1 MSKEQQEEIKKPIK
15 VDYPEFNIEDPIE
28 YQKELDKITDQYFI
42 NASTTRT
49 LKNIREV
56 LVNKLRKKYNLTNG
70 QLKAAADIILKIHG
84 LHEDNF
90 DGNLQF
96 SKFLNA
102 KNSNEVSI
110 DGNANKTETGIKALM
125 VEASLADRK
134 LIGFDQLYRVMVEL
148 YGREKA
154 KELSGSMYDFSLAIA
169 DSTNL
174 LIPYCYA
181 ADFSKIVTIGRE
193 FGKEPSGPA
202 KSLSTYCNVVCD
214 TVRELSCHLA
224 GAVAISTFFLDSAHL
239 LIYKE
244 RIPLDKVKTNRRVR
258 HYITDCYQHVV
269 YSLNH
274 ASRDAAESPFTNISC
289 FDEYKLKTLVEDMNW
304 YFPMKIKAIVDNNM
318 DDEVLGHKMT
328 EDEWKDFVIDYI
340 MTLQEIYIDL
350 FNEGNP
356 LKGGLQFAFPVTT
369 MNFSV
374 QYNDKGGR
382 EIQEPNRLLNYATKK
397 DIKRYNIYVSEGTKV
412 ASCCFSADQKVLVKN
427 EFGIYYMSFKDWY
440 DTTPYA
446 YYKSNAKIFHNG
458 NWVDGKVIKV
468 TDPHK
473 MYKITTINNKV
484 ITVTDNHINVTF
496 DGDKPT
502 TALTTNDYLAFST
515 KPLDTFTEKDEHFTY
530 EQGYILGAFLGDG
543 SLGNNKSAVNRQI
556 IWSLNRDCY
565 KEIAEIIDKGN
576 KQMGG
581 IYTTTNSADVN
592 NEELVSVRISS
603 KQIDSLITRFVK
615 GKESAATKELD
626 LSVLFQSI
634 DFRKGILDG
643 LYATDGGN
651 SNRIYSVSDKLID
664 SIEILLTSLGLPSVI
679 NTDKRV
685 NEVRFVDEKT
695 GKEYKNNYPLKCIRW
710 YYSPKKRFEK
720 DVFMWKNNTI
730 YFKIKSIEELPA
742 ENESY
747 CFEMTNQN
755 EPYFTLP
762 NGIITHNC
770 RLINDT
776 EMSELASSVNSFGG
790 SSISLGSDRVVTI
803 DLLRIAFECKDYE
816 DYKRIL
822 KLRIDHCAKILKAHR
837 VLIMKLKSLGT
848 QPFISNGW
856 INFGRMFGTY
866 GCIGYF
872 EADKV
877 LRKRFNKDFDYM
889 KDFMIYLNQEV
900 DNKKK
905 EVDENGNKI
914 YNFPMNIEQIPGESM
929 AVKIAKVDKI
939 LYPHEDIPTVLAN
952 QFVSLWEDKTIYE
965 KMNRDGELN
974 RLLTGGGICH
984 IQCSEKLSSHQAK
997 KLIKYA
1003 AKSGCD
1009 HFAINGVYLRCTDC
1023 NTVVE
1028 SSSDTCPKCGGKHVE
1043 HYTRVI
1049 GFFSKVENWI
1059 PERQTA
1065 DFPNRKFVDLKTI
1078 DSK

>member
-1 MSKEQQEEIKKPIK
+1 MNKEQQEEIKKPIK

-244 RIPLDKVKTNRRVR
+244 RIPLEKVKTNRRVR

-318 DDEVLGHKMT
+318 DEEVLGHKMT
-328 EDEWKDFVIDYI
+328 DEEWKNFVVDYI
-340 MTLQEIYIDL
+340 MSLQELYVDL
-350 FNEGNP
+350 FNKGNP

-374 QYNDKGGR
+374 KYNDKGER
-382 EIQEPNRLLNYATKK
+382 EVIEPNRLLDYATKK

-412 ASCCFSADQKVLVKN
+412 ASC
-427 EFGIYYMSFKDWY
+427 
-440 DTTPYA
+440 
-446 YYKSNAKIFHNG
+446 
-458 NWVDGKVIKV
+458 
-468 TDPHK
+468 
-473 MYKITTINNKV
+473 
-484 ITVTDNHINVTF
+484 
-496 DGDKPT
+496 
-502 TALTTNDYLAFST
+502 
-515 KPLDTFTEKDEHFTY
+515 
-530 EQGYILGAFLGDG
+530 
-543 SLGNNKSAVNRQI
+543 
-556 IWSLNRDCY
+556 
-565 KEIAEIIDKGN
+565 
-576 KQMGG
+576 
-581 IYTTTNSADVN
+581 
-592 NEELVSVRISS
+592 
-603 KQIDSLITRFVK
+603 
-615 GKESAATKELD
+615 
-626 LSVLFQSI
+626 
-634 DFRKGILDG
+634 
-643 LYATDGGN
+643 
-651 SNRIYSVSDKLID
+651 
-664 SIEILLTSLGLPSVI
+664 
-679 NTDKRV
+679 
-685 NEVRFVDEKT
+685 
-695 GKEYKNNYPLKCIRW
+695 
-710 YYSPKKRFEK
+710 
-720 DVFMWKNNTI
+720 
-730 YFKIKSIEELPA
+730 
-742 ENESY
+742 
-747 CFEMTNQN
+747 
-755 EPYFTLP
+755 
-762 NGIITHNC
+762 C

-790 SSISLGSDRVVTI
+790 SSISLGSDRVVTV

-856 INFGRMFGTY
+856 INFGRMFGTF
-866 GCIGYF
+866 GCIGYL
-872 EADKV
+872 EADRT

-889 KDFMIYLNQEV
+889 KDFMIYFNQEV
-900 DNKKK
+900 ENKNK
-905 EVDENGNKI
+905 EVDENGNKL
-914 YNFPMNIEQIPGESM
+914 YPFPKNIEQIPGESM

-939 LYPHEDIPTVLAN
+939 LYPNEEIPIVLAN

-965 KMNRDGELN
+965 KMDRDGELN

-1028 SSSDTCPKCGGKHVE
+1028 SSGDTCPKCGGKHVE

-1049 GFFSKVENWI
+1049 GFFSKKENWI

>member
-1 MSKEQQEEIKKPIK
+1 MNKEQQEEIKKPIK

-169 DSTNL
+169 DSTNI

-244 RIPLDKVKTNRRVR
+244 RIPLEKVKTNRRVR

-318 DDEVLGHKMT
+318 DEEVLGHKMT
-328 EDEWKDFVIDYI
+328 EEEWKNFVVDYA
-340 MTLQEIYIDL
+340 MSLQELYIDL
-350 FNEGNP
+350 FNKGNP

-374 QYNDKGGR
+374 KYNDKGER
-382 EIQEPNRLLNYATKK
+382 EVIEPNRLLDYATKK

-412 ASCCFSADQKVLVKN
+412 ASC
-427 EFGIYYMSFKDWY
+427 
-440 DTTPYA
+440 
-446 YYKSNAKIFHNG
+446 
-458 NWVDGKVIKV
+458 
-468 TDPHK
+468 
-473 MYKITTINNKV
+473 
-484 ITVTDNHINVTF
+484 
-496 DGDKPT
+496 
-502 TALTTNDYLAFST
+502 
-515 KPLDTFTEKDEHFTY
+515 
-530 EQGYILGAFLGDG
+530 
-543 SLGNNKSAVNRQI
+543 
-556 IWSLNRDCY
+556 
-565 KEIAEIIDKGN
+565 
-576 KQMGG
+576 
-581 IYTTTNSADVN
+581 
-592 NEELVSVRISS
+592 
-603 KQIDSLITRFVK
+603 
-615 GKESAATKELD
+615 
-626 LSVLFQSI
+626 
-634 DFRKGILDG
+634 
-643 LYATDGGN
+643 
-651 SNRIYSVSDKLID
+651 
-664 SIEILLTSLGLPSVI
+664 
-679 NTDKRV
+679 
-685 NEVRFVDEKT
+685 
-695 GKEYKNNYPLKCIRW
+695 
-710 YYSPKKRFEK
+710 
-720 DVFMWKNNTI
+720 
-730 YFKIKSIEELPA
+730 
-742 ENESY
+742 
-747 CFEMTNQN
+747 
-755 EPYFTLP
+755 
-762 NGIITHNC
+762 C

-856 INFGRMFGTY
+856 INFGRMFGTF
-866 GCIGYF
+866 GCIGYL
-872 EADKV
+872 EADRT
-877 LRKRFNKDFDYM
+877 LRKRFDKDFDYM
-889 KDFMIYLNQEV
+889 KDFMIYFNQEV
-900 DNKKK
+900 EDKNE
-905 EVDENGNKI
+905 EVDENGNKL
-914 YNFPMNIEQIPGESM
+914 YPFPKNIEQIPGESM

-939 LYPHEDIPTVLAN
+939 LYPNEEIPTVLAN
-952 QFVSLWEDKTIYE
+952 QFVSLWEDRTIYE
-965 KMNRDGELN
+965 KMDRDGELN

-1009 HFAINGVYLRCTDC
+1009 HFAINGVYMKCNDC

-1028 SSSDTCPKCGGKHVE
+1028 SSGDTCPKCGGKHVE

-1059 PERQTA
+1059 PERQKA
-1065 DFPNRKFVDLKTI
+1065 DFPNRKFVDIKTI

>member
-1 MSKEQQEEIKKPIK
+1 MSKEQQEELKKPIK

-244 RIPLDKVKTNRRVR
+244 RIPLDKVKTNRRIR

-289 FDEYKLKTLVEDMNW
+289 FDEYKLKTLVEDMSW

-318 DDEVLGHKMT
+318 DEEVLGHKMT
-328 EDEWKDFVIDYI
+328 EEEWKNFVVDYA
-340 MTLQEIYIDL
+340 MSLQELYIDL
-350 FNEGNP
+350 FNKGNP

-374 QYNDKGGR
+374 KYNDKGER
-382 EIQEPNRLLNYATKK
+382 EVIEPNRLLDYATKK

-412 ASCCFSADQKVLVKN
+412 ASCCLAATTKVLYRIDNKVSYGTVHQLYDIVNAGNNEKVEIMGSNGFVEVLKGFEIKNPTNELLKITLKNGLVISVTRDHPSVKIDSTGN
-427 EFGIYYMSFKDWY
+427 LIELKAEDLKVKDLLPVSKNIDY
-440 DTTPYA
+440 DTNGGYRELGRFIGLFGAEGQFDNRRSSSIAFCFHTQEKELQDFVSKFA
-446 YYKSNAKIFHNG
+446 LNNFGCKSRLDISPIYENSCRVEIQGNVVHGLMKDFFIGELCTEKRLKSRIFNMSKDFRLGFLEGFIEGDGYTKDNTRSDYGSIHIANKELAHDLVALANSINIKCSIRKGSNGNDYTVNILHNDKLKLKPLSDWHNG
-458 NWVDGKVIKV
+458 EGSKQKS
-468 TDPHK
+468 
-473 MYKITTINNKV
+473 
-484 ITVTDNHINVTF
+484 TV
-496 DGDKPT
+496 
-502 TALTTNDYLAFST
+502 LNDY
-515 KPLDTFTEKDEHFTY
+515 
-530 EQGYILGAFLGDG
+530 
-543 SLGNNKSAVNRQI
+543 
-556 IWSLNRDCY
+556 
-565 KEIAEIIDKGN
+565 DKYY
-576 KQMGG
+576 G
-581 IYTTTNSADVN
+581 I
-592 NEELVSVRISS
+592 E
-603 KQIDSLITRFVK
+603 
-615 GKESAATKELD
+615 
-626 LSVLFQSI
+626 
-634 DFRKGILDG
+634 
-643 LYATDGGN
+643 
-651 SNRIYSVSDKLID
+651 ID
-664 SIEILLTSLGLPSVI
+664 SIEVI
-679 NTDKRV
+679 KTKKDMNVYDFTVNTD
-685 NEVRFVDEKT
+685 EHLFQ
-695 GKEYKNNYPLKCIRW
+695 I
-710 YYSPKKRFEK
+710 
-720 DVFMWKNNTI
+720 
-730 YFKIKSIEELPA
+730 A
-742 ENESY
+742 
-747 CFEMTNQN
+747 
-755 EPYFTLP
+755 

-790 SSISLGSDRVVTI
+790 SSISLGSDRVVTV

-856 INFGRMFGTY
+856 INFGRMFGTF
-866 GCIGYF
+866 GCIGYL
-872 EADKV
+872 EADKT
-877 LRKRFNKDFDYM
+877 LKKRFDKDFDYM
-889 KDFMIYLNQEV
+889 KDFMIYFNQEV
-900 DNKKK
+900 ENKNT
-905 EVDENGNKI
+905 EVDENGNKL
-914 YNFPMNIEQIPGESM
+914 YPFPKNIEQIPGESM

-939 LYPHEDIPTVLAN
+939 LYPTEEIPTVLAN

-965 KMNRDGELN
+965 KMDRDGELN
-974 RLLTGGGICH
+974 KLLTGGGICH

-1009 HFAINGVYLRCTDC
+1009 HFAINGVYMKCNDC

-1028 SSSDTCPKCGGKHVE
+1028 SSGDTCPKCGGKHVE

-1059 PERQTA
+1059 PERQKA
-1065 DFPNRKFVDLKTI
+1065 DFPNRKFVDIKTI

>member
-1 MSKEQQEEIKKPIK
+1 MNKEQQEEIKKPIK
-15 VDYPEFNIEDPIE
+15 VDYPEFNIEDPVE

-56 LVNKLRKKYNLTNG
+56 LVNKLRKKYHLTNG
-70 QLKAAADIILKIHG
+70 QLKAAADIILRIHG

-90 DGNLQF
+90 DENLQF
-96 SKFLNA
+96 SKFISA
-102 KNSNEVSI
+102 KNNNELSI

-125 VEASLADRK
+125 VESTLASRK
-134 LIGFDQLYRVMVEL
+134 LIGFDQLYRVMVDL

-154 KELSGSMYDFSLAIA
+154 KELSGSMYDLSLAIA

-181 ADFSKIVTIGRE
+181 ADFSKLVTEERK
-193 FGKEPSGPA
+193 FGKEPSAPA
-202 KSLSTYCNVVCD
+202 KRLSTYCNIVCD
-214 TVRELSCHLA
+214 TTRELSCHLA
-224 GAVAISTFFLDSAHL
+224 GAVAISTFFQDSAHI

-244 RIPLDKVKTNRRVR
+244 RIPLEKVKSNKKVR
-258 HYITDCYQHVV
+258 HYITNCYQQVI

-274 ASRDAAESPFTNISC
+274 ASRDAVESPFTNVSC
-289 FDEYKLKTLVEDMNW
+289 FDEYKLRTLISDMAW
-304 YFPMKIKAIVDNNM
+304 YFPMKIKALIDNNM

-328 EDEWKDFVIDYI
+328 EDEWKDFVVDYI
-340 MTLQEIYIDL
+340 MTLQEIYIDV

-374 QYNDKGGR
+374 QYNEKGGR
-382 EIQEPNRLLNYATKK
+382 EIQEPNRLLNYVTKK

-412 ASCCFSADQKVLVKN
+412 ASCC
-427 EFGIYYMSFKDWY
+427 
-440 DTTPYA
+440 
-446 YYKSNAKIFHNG
+446 
-458 NWVDGKVIKV
+458 
-468 TDPHK
+468 
-473 MYKITTINNKV
+473 
-484 ITVTDNHINVTF
+484 
-496 DGDKPT
+496 
-502 TALTTNDYLAFST
+502 
-515 KPLDTFTEKDEHFTY
+515 
-530 EQGYILGAFLGDG
+530 
-543 SLGNNKSAVNRQI
+543 
-556 IWSLNRDCY
+556 
-565 KEIAEIIDKGN
+565 
-576 KQMGG
+576 
-581 IYTTTNSADVN
+581 
-592 NEELVSVRISS
+592 
-603 KQIDSLITRFVK
+603 
-615 GKESAATKELD
+615 
-626 LSVLFQSI
+626 
-634 DFRKGILDG
+634 
-643 LYATDGGN
+643 
-651 SNRIYSVSDKLID
+651 
-664 SIEILLTSLGLPSVI
+664 
-679 NTDKRV
+679 
-685 NEVRFVDEKT
+685 
-695 GKEYKNNYPLKCIRW
+695 
-710 YYSPKKRFEK
+710 
-720 DVFMWKNNTI
+720 
-730 YFKIKSIEELPA
+730 
-742 ENESY
+742 
-747 CFEMTNQN
+747 
-755 EPYFTLP
+755 
-762 NGIITHNC
+762 

-790 SSISLGSDRVVTI
+790 TSISLGSDRVVTI

-848 QPFISNGW
+848 QPFISNYW

-877 LRKRFNKDFDYM
+877 LKKRFNKDFDYM

-939 LYPHEDIPTVLAN
+939 LYPNEDIPTVLAN

-965 KMNRDGELN
+965 KMDRDGELN

-1009 HFAINGVYLRCTDC
+1009 HFAINGVYMKCNDC

-1028 SSSDTCPKCGGKHVE
+1028 SSGDTCPKCGGKHVE

-1078 DSK
+1078 DAK

>member
-1 MSKEQQEEIKKPIK
+1 MSKEQQEELKKPIK

-244 RIPLDKVKTNRRVR
+244 RIPLDKVKTNRRIR

-318 DDEVLGHKMT
+318 DEEVLGHKMT
-328 EDEWKDFVIDYI
+328 EEEWKNFVVDYA
-340 MTLQEIYIDL
+340 MSLQELYIDL
-350 FNEGNP
+350 FNKGNP

-374 QYNDKGGR
+374 KYNDKGER
-382 EIQEPNRLLNYATKK
+382 EVIEPNRLLDYATKK

-412 ASCCFSADQKVLVKN
+412 ASC
-427 EFGIYYMSFKDWY
+427 
-440 DTTPYA
+440 
-446 YYKSNAKIFHNG
+446 
-458 NWVDGKVIKV
+458 
-468 TDPHK
+468 
-473 MYKITTINNKV
+473 
-484 ITVTDNHINVTF
+484 
-496 DGDKPT
+496 
-502 TALTTNDYLAFST
+502 
-515 KPLDTFTEKDEHFTY
+515 
-530 EQGYILGAFLGDG
+530 
-543 SLGNNKSAVNRQI
+543 
-556 IWSLNRDCY
+556 
-565 KEIAEIIDKGN
+565 
-576 KQMGG
+576 
-581 IYTTTNSADVN
+581 
-592 NEELVSVRISS
+592 
-603 KQIDSLITRFVK
+603 
-615 GKESAATKELD
+615 
-626 LSVLFQSI
+626 
-634 DFRKGILDG
+634 
-643 LYATDGGN
+643 
-651 SNRIYSVSDKLID
+651 
-664 SIEILLTSLGLPSVI
+664 
-679 NTDKRV
+679 
-685 NEVRFVDEKT
+685 
-695 GKEYKNNYPLKCIRW
+695 
-710 YYSPKKRFEK
+710 
-720 DVFMWKNNTI
+720 
-730 YFKIKSIEELPA
+730 
-742 ENESY
+742 
-747 CFEMTNQN
+747 
-755 EPYFTLP
+755 
-762 NGIITHNC
+762 C

-790 SSISLGSDRVVTI
+790 SSISLGSDRVVTV

-856 INFGRMFGTY
+856 INFGRMFGTF
-866 GCIGYF
+866 GCIGYL
-872 EADKV
+872 EADKT
-877 LRKRFNKDFDYM
+877 LKKRFDKDFDYM
-889 KDFMIYLNQEV
+889 KDFMIYFNQEV
-900 DNKKK
+900 ENKNT
-905 EVDENGNKI
+905 EVDENGNKL
-914 YNFPMNIEQIPGESM
+914 YPFPKNIEQIPGESM

-939 LYPHEDIPTVLAN
+939 LYPNEEIPTVLAN
-952 QFVSLWEDKTIYE
+952 QFVSLWEDRTIYE
-965 KMNRDGELN
+965 KMDRDGELN

-1009 HFAINGVYLRCTDC
+1009 HFAINGVYMKCNDC

-1028 SSSDTCPKCGGKHVE
+1028 SSGDTCPKCGGKHVE

-1059 PERQTA
+1059 PERQKA
-1065 DFPNRKFVDLKTI
+1065 DFPNRKFVDIKTI